1 MSGFTTRHAPAGRPA
16 TRSARTLLAVLFPLL
31 QIALL
36 LSPAPDGGL
45 ALVHVTLAATA
56 AAGAAL
62 SLCSVV
68 AARSAPAV
76 PPTRVRTALRDR
88 ARRTAFLPQR
98 GSRRQGAHPSPSARS
113 RPPGDRRVGHLAGRS
128 LRDPSAR
135 PARVVMPTFP
145 VPSRPSAAPGPR
157 HDETPEGSPLSVF
170 ATLVEQLADLLR
182 PLFGLS
188 AAAAAIIA
196 FTALVR
202 LLVHPLSRAAA
213 RGQKARAAL
222 QPRIAE
228 LRRKHGKNPEKL
240 QKAVLEL
247 HAEEKVSPAVRLP
260 AQPAPAP
267 RVLPALPPLLQRH
280 DRRRAQHA
288 AHPPTPRRAPRRPV
302 GGRPRRR
309 RRVRRAGL
317 VYLGLFAVV
326 TVVAYVSYR
335 LSRRMT
341 EASAA
346 LAGTAGADPQVP
358 GAAAMGGVMKVM
370 PFMSFL
376 TLVTVAVVPLAAALY
391 VVTSTTWSVIERS
404 VLYR

>member
-1 MSGFTTRHAPAGRPA
+1 M
-16 TRSARTLLAVLFPLL
+16 
-31 QIALL
+31 
-36 LSPAPDGGL
+36 
-45 ALVHVTLAATA
+45 
-56 AAGAAL
+56 
-62 SLCSVV
+62 
-68 AARSAPAV
+68 
-76 PPTRVRTALRDR
+76 
-88 ARRTAFLPQR
+88 
-98 GSRRQGAHPSPSARS
+98 
-113 RPPGDRRVGHLAGRS
+113 
-128 LRDPSAR
+128 
-135 PARVVMPTFP
+135 
-145 VPSRPSAAPGPR
+145 
-157 HDETPEGSPLSVF
+157 SVF

-247 HAEEKVSPAVRLP
+247 HAEEKVSPLSGCLPSLLQLP
-260 AQPAPAP
+260 AFFLLYHLFSSGTIGGEPNTLLTHQLLDAP
-267 RVLPALPPLLQRH
+267 L
-280 DRRRAQHA
+280 
-288 AHPPTPRRAPRRPV
+288 
-302 GGRPRRR
+302 GGRWADALGDGG
-309 RRVRRAGL
+309 VFGGAGL

-326 TVVAYVSYR
+326 TVVAYFSYR

-346 LAGTAGADPQVP
+346 TAGAGADPQVP

-370 PFMSFL
+370 PFMSFF

>member
-1 MSGFTTRHAPAGRPA
+1 M
-16 TRSARTLLAVLFPLL
+16 
-31 QIALL
+31 
-36 LSPAPDGGL
+36 
-45 ALVHVTLAATA
+45 
-56 AAGAAL
+56 
-62 SLCSVV
+62 
-68 AARSAPAV
+68 
-76 PPTRVRTALRDR
+76 
-88 ARRTAFLPQR
+88 
-98 GSRRQGAHPSPSARS
+98 
-113 RPPGDRRVGHLAGRS
+113 
-128 LRDPSAR
+128 
-135 PARVVMPTFP
+135 
-145 VPSRPSAAPGPR
+145 
-157 HDETPEGSPLSVF
+157 SVF

-213 RGQKARAAL
+213 RGQKARTAL

-228 LRRKHGKNPEKL
+228 LRRKHGRNPEKL

-247 HAEEKVSPAVRLP
+247 HAEEKVSPLSGCLPSLLQLP
-260 AQPAPAP
+260 AFFLLYHLFSSGTIGGEPNTLLTHQLLDAP
-267 RVLPALPPLLQRH
+267 L
-280 DRRRAQHA
+280 
-288 AHPPTPRRAPRRPV
+288 
-302 GGRPRRR
+302 GGRWADALGDGG
-309 RRVRRAGL
+309 VFGGAGL

-326 TVVAYVSYR
+326 TVVAYASYR

-346 LAGTAGADPQVP
+346 MAGAGADPQAP
-358 GAAAMGGVMKVM
+358 GAAAMGGVMKAM
-370 PFMSFL
+370 PFMSFF

>member
-1 MSGFTTRHAPAGRPA
+1 M
-16 TRSARTLLAVLFPLL
+16 
-31 QIALL
+31 
-36 LSPAPDGGL
+36 
-45 ALVHVTLAATA
+45 
-56 AAGAAL
+56 
-62 SLCSVV
+62 
-68 AARSAPAV
+68 
-76 PPTRVRTALRDR
+76 
-88 ARRTAFLPQR
+88 
-98 GSRRQGAHPSPSARS
+98 
-113 RPPGDRRVGHLAGRS
+113 
-128 LRDPSAR
+128 
-135 PARVVMPTFP
+135 
-145 VPSRPSAAPGPR
+145 
-157 HDETPEGSPLSVF
+157 SVF
-170 ATLVEQLADLLR
+170 ASLVEQLADLLR

-240 QKAVLEL
+240 QKAVMEL
-247 HAEEKVSPAVRLP
+247 HAEEKVSPLSGCLPSLLQLP
-260 AQPAPAP
+260 AFFLLYHLFSSGSIGGEPNALLTHQLLDAP
-267 RVLPALPPLLQRH
+267 L
-280 DRRRAQHA
+280 
-288 AHPPTPRRAPRRPV
+288 
-302 GGRPRRR
+302 GGRWADALADGGAFGG
-309 RRVRRAGL
+309 AGV

-326 TVVAYVSYR
+326 AVVAYFSYR

-346 LAGTAGADPQVP
+346 TAGTGADPQVP

-370 PFMSFL
+370 PFMSFF

>member
-1 MSGFTTRHAPAGRPA
+1 M
-16 TRSARTLLAVLFPLL
+16 
-31 QIALL
+31 
-36 LSPAPDGGL
+36 
-45 ALVHVTLAATA
+45 
-56 AAGAAL
+56 
-62 SLCSVV
+62 
-68 AARSAPAV
+68 
-76 PPTRVRTALRDR
+76 
-88 ARRTAFLPQR
+88 
-98 GSRRQGAHPSPSARS
+98 
-113 RPPGDRRVGHLAGRS
+113 
-128 LRDPSAR
+128 
-135 PARVVMPTFP
+135 
-145 VPSRPSAAPGPR
+145 
-157 HDETPEGSPLSVF
+157 SVF
-170 ATLVEQLADLLR
+170 ASLVEQLADLLR

-240 QKAVLEL
+240 QKAVMEL
-247 HAEEKVSPAVRLP
+247 HAEEKVSPLSGCLPSLLQLP
-260 AQPAPAP
+260 AFFLLYHLFSSGSIGGEPNALLTHQLLDAP
-267 RVLPALPPLLQRH
+267 L
-280 DRRRAQHA
+280 
-288 AHPPTPRRAPRRPV
+288 
-302 GGRPRRR
+302 GGRWADALADGGAFGG
-309 RRVRRAGL
+309 AGV

-326 TVVAYVSYR
+326 AVVAYFSYR

-346 LAGTAGADPQVP
+346 TAGTAGAGADPQVP

-370 PFMSFL
+370 PFMSFF